1 MNQSFTRALVLAG
14 LLSFAGAEAGAAG
27 GPIVR
32 DHRGSGPIVRDH
44 RGAGPIVRD
53 HRSPG
58 NGGFH
63 PSPYKPPMGVKPQPV
78 GIKVGI
84 IKPPVLGIKVGIIKP
99 PIKVGIVK
107 PPILGIKVGII
118 KPPVLGI
125 KVGIIKPPI
134 KVGVIIGIKVGII
147 KPPVKVG
154 VIIGIPF
161 PPKHP
166 PIIGIIIPHPPYY
179 PGHWPRWPHCPRRPG
194 GGYYPIVVGEP
205 YPVMVPVA
213 QGVTVYNLQCALPEG
228 SEAQGLSAVNVDLM
242 AMSDGNYQVF
252 GNFMDGQKKEDTL
265 NTVARGT
272 LSNELS
278 LSLDG
283 SDEILLQ
290 AKMDEQG
297 TQYLQ
302 GKVTLK
308 GNSDQD
314 GLACTLSVVKQQ

>member
-1 MNQSFTRALVLAG
+1 MKQTFTRALVLAG

-44 RGAGPIVRD
+44 RG
-53 HRSPG
+53 G
-58 NGGFH
+58 NFK
-63 PSPYKPPMGVKPQPV
+63 PSPFKPPMGVKPQPI

-84 IKPPVLGIKVGIIKP
+84 VKP

-107 PPILGIKVGII
+107 PPLIGIVKPPIKVGII
-118 KPPVLGI
+118 GIKPIGIIKPPIKVGIIGI
-125 KVGIIKPPI
+125 KPIGIIKPPI
-134 KVGVIIGIKVGII
+134 KVGVIIGI
-147 KPPVKVG
+147 VK
-154 VIIGIPF
+154 

-166 PIIGIIIPHPPYY
+166 PVIGIIIPHPPHY

-228 SEAQGLSAVNVDLM
+228 SEAQGLSAVNVNLM

-252 GNFMDGQKKEDTL
+252 GNFMDGEKKEATL

-272 LSNELS
+272 LTNELN

-297 TQYLQ
+297 TEFLQ

-314 GLACTLSVVKQQ
+314 GLACTLSVVKLQQ